1 MKFKRTVSLL
11 LAVSAV
17 VCLSSA
23 FAAEPGSREDPL
35 VSKSYV
41 DETYAA
47 EVMSQP
53 KQLLADSVAVLEYK
67 INQISAIQGTSA
79 HLFNVSSGGRI
90 TANSGSSFILLSG
103 AAAVYSASGTLI
115 DITDGR
121 TLSTGAALS
130 TGHRYVAAE
139 NSIITVSVS
148 LPTKISAQG
157 DVNTTSTTPVSFL
170 DVGKDAWFYSSVTY
184 AVERG
189 IINGRDSGLFDPDGF
204 VTVAE
209 AIKLGACMHQLYY
222 EGGVSLVNGNPW
234 YMSYVEY
241 ANQNGIIN
249 KTYTDY
255 DAKITRD
262 EFVNIFFSSLP
273 SSEYTPINEIKSG
286 SIPDVEETD
295 PYYDRILSFYRAG
308 IVTGKDSE
316 GSFCPKDRILRS
328 EVSAL
333 VERMLEKST
342 RKSFTIN

>member
-1 MKFKRTVSLL
+1 MKIKRIVSLL
-11 LAVSAV
+11 LVMSTV
-17 VCLSSA
+17 MCLAPA

-41 DETYAA
+41 DGTYSDQVLA
-47 EVMSQP
+47 EPYQAL
-53 KQLLADSVAVLEYK
+53 KDSIAVLEYK
-67 INQISAIQGTSA
+67 LNQVGSIQGTGSQ
-79 HLFNVSSGGRI
+79 LFNVASGGRV
-90 TANSGSSFILLSG
+90 TANSGGSFTLLSG
-103 AAAVYSASGTLI
+103 AGAVYSASGVLI
-115 DITDGR
+115 DVTDGR
-121 TLSTGAALS
+121 VLSTGSALS
-130 TGHRYVAAE
+130 AGHRYVAAE
-139 NSIITVSVS
+139 NSVITVSVS
-148 LPTKISAQG
+148 LPTRVSAQG
-157 DVNTTSTTPVSFL
+157 DVNTTSTEPVSFL
-170 DVGKDAWFYSSVTY
+170 DVPKEAWFYNSVRY

-189 IINGRDSGLFDPDGF
+189 IINGRDSGLFDPDGY

-222 EGGVSLVNGNPW
+222 KGSVTLVNGNPW

-262 EFVNIFFSSLP
+262 EFVNIFFSALP

-286 SIPDVEETD
+286 SIPDVKETD
-295 PYYDRILSFYRAG
+295 PYHDRILSFYRAG
-308 IVTGKDSE
+308 IVTGKDDK
-316 GSFCPKDRILRS
+316 GAFCPKDNILRS

-333 VERMLEKST
+333 VERMLDKST